1 MPHQNAQPLPPVII
15 GVAGGS
21 GSGKTTVA
29 HSVRKAAP
37 GRTVAILHHDSYYHD
52 HSHLSPDERAAINY
66 DHPAAFETSLMI
78 EHLEALRRGEPVD
91 VPVYDYGTHSRT
103 AEVRRVEPADIVF
116 VEGILV
122 LEHAGL
128 RSLMDMRLYVD
139 VDDDE
144 RFIRRLIRDIRD
156 RGRTMES
163 VVDQYL
169 GVVKPMHLQ
178 FVEPSKRHAHI
189 IVPEG
194 GHNRVALDLLI
205 SKINEILRHRRQLR
219 EPGTA
224 AAGNTEA

>member
-1 MPHQNAQPLPPVII
+1 MPHPTAHSLPPVII

-29 HSVRKAAP
+29 ERVHQAAP
-37 GRTVAILHHDSYYHD
+37 GRTVAVLHHDSYYHD
-52 HSHLSPDERAAINY
+52 HSHLSADERARINY
-66 DHPAAFETSLMI
+66 DHPAAFETDLLVT
-78 EHLEALRRGEPVD
+78 HLEALRRGLAVD
-91 VPVYDYGTHSRT
+91 VPVYDYTTHSRT
-103 AEVRRVEPADIVF
+103 SEVCHVEPADIVF

-122 LEHAGL
+122 LEHARL
-128 RSLMDMRLYVD
+128 RELMDMRLYVD

-144 RFIRRLIRDIRD
+144 RFIRRLQRDIRD
-156 RGRTMES
+156 RGRTLES
-163 VVDQYL
+163 VVKQYL

-205 SKINEILRHRRQLR
+205 SKINEILRHRRELR
-219 EPGTA
+219 APGAA
-224 AAGNTEA
+224 AAGNPEA

>member
-1 MPHQNAQPLPPVII
+1 MPHPIEQGPPPIII
-15 GVAGGS
+15 GLAGGS

-29 HSVRKAAP
+29 QSVRAAAP

-52 HSHLSPDERAAINY
+52 HSHLPMAERARINY
-66 DHPAAFETSLMI
+66 DHPAAFETELLI
-78 EHLEALRRGEPVD
+78 AHLETLRRGEPVD
-91 VPVYDYGTHSRT
+91 VPVYDYATHGRT
-103 AEVRRVEPADIVF
+103 GEVRHVEPADIVF

-122 LEHAGL
+122 LENPAL
-128 RSLMDMRLYVD
+128 RELMDMRIYVD

-144 RFIRRLIRDIRD
+144 RFIRRLQRDVRE
-156 RGRTMES
+156 RARTLES

-194 GHNRVALDLLI
+194 GHNRVALDLLC
-205 SKINEILRHRRQLR
+205 SMINETLRARRRLR
-219 EPGTA
+219 ETA
-224 AAGNTEA
+224 QNGGSV